1 MYKEDACLNI
11 QNDNEITISAF
22 FPNIISMFSQSA
34 TTIFLFY
41 TFIPTYSKTI
51 GGILFGIAFW
61 AAARNLGHKS
71 IVKDYMTIPAC
82 GLVLLFVSN
91 QGILLIGDVPYPP
104 FGLVTVSFIGLSSY
118 MVLVGI
124 SAQPFLF
131 LKTQNCVN
139 QFEILP

>member
-51 GGILFGIAFW
+51 GGSDLVSLFGLEQEIWVIKA
-61 AAARNLGHKS
+61 S
-71 IVKDYMTIPAC
+71 
-82 GLVLLFVSN
+82 
-91 QGILLIGDVPYPP
+91 
-104 FGLVTVSFIGLSSY
+104 
-118 MVLVGI
+118 
-124 SAQPFLF
+124 
-131 LKTQNCVN
+131 LK
-139 QFEILP
+139 II